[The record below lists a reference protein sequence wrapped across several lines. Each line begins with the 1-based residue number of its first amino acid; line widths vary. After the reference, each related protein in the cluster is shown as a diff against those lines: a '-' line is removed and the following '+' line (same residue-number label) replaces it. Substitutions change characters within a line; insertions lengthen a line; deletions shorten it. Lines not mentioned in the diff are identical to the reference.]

1 MDESSISLAAEA
13 HEGRRHN
20 VQMMHSVL
28 TFNPNHFMTG
38 IKMKYRVG
46 RREKR
51 KKRAFNGSNANSQTA
66 CKLLINKGCFGH
78 MTTVQPKSS

>member
-13 HEGRRHN
+13 HEERRHN

-38 IKMKYRVG
+38 IKMKYRER
-46 RREKR
+46 RREKKKESVQWQQR
-51 KKRAFNGSNANSQTA
+51 KSPNSMQ
-66 CKLLINKGCFGH
+66 II
-78 MTTVQPKSS
+78 